1 MMRPLRFLGLWLA
14 GLALAGLATSTAGAQ
29 AAPGRTAPTPG
40 RTAPADG
47 NFRKLAPG
55 VEKTISPDRQD
66 EESYSRHDIVEL
78 LQVDPNFEWAKDIR
92 FEHPIW
98 DLEFTF
104 KPMRMIEADVPDGNG
119 RLQRKLIWYL
129 VYRVKNL
136 GAEPVEFRP
145 WFVLESADGKK
156 RYPDRLIPV
165 AVPSIQRREDSRR
178 KLLNSVEIAGP
189 IPSSADGI
197 DRSVWG
203 IATWEDI
210 DPRIDQLALYVSG
223 LSSAYR
229 WQDDPGTGK
238 RDFVHKTLKINF
250 WRPSDEYYEHE
261 SEIRLGTPDGKVDY
275 EWIYR

>member
-1 MMRPLRFLGLWLA
+1 
-14 GLALAGLATSTAGAQ
+14 
-29 AAPGRTAPTPG
+29 
-40 RTAPADG
+40 
-47 NFRKLAPG
+47 
-55 VEKTISPDRQD
+55 
-66 EESYSRHDIVEL
+66 L

-210 DPRIDQLALYVSG
+210 DPRIDQLALYISG
-223 LSSAYR
+223 LSNAYR